1 MNKLILVIVLLF
13 AFGCSSNVSELGLRI
28 EKVETQIASM
38 SRGGGSGGSLVS
50 EGSFPEFQFQNEE
63 HNFGEI
69 YDGDVVSHIF
79 TFTNTGKAPLIISKA
94 TASCG
99 CTVPSWPKQPIAP
112 GGKGQIQVQFDSSNK
127 PGIQNKVIT
136 ITSNT
141 ETKVKKLLIKAQVS
155 PKS

>member
-1 MNKLILVIVLLF
+1 MVRQTDYFDIDLNQYEENGFLVIPT
-13 AFGCSSNVSELGLRI
+13 SNNQEMVRL
-28 EKVETQIASM
+28 AS
-38 SRGGGSGGSLVS
+38 RCENLAESLIKS
-50 EGSFPEFQFQNEE
+50 DHKGNFQFQNEE

>member
-1 MNKLILVIVLLF
+1 MNKLILVTIILF
-13 AFGCSSNVSELGLRI
+13 AFGCSSNVSELELRVA
-28 EKVETQIASM
+28 KLETQIASM
-38 SRGGGSGGSLVS
+38 SRGGSTGVSLINQ
-50 EGSFPEFQFQNEE
+50 GSFPEFQFQNEE

-79 TFTNTGKAPLIISKA
+79 TFTNSGKAPLIISKA

-112 GGKGQIQVQFDSSNK
+112 GGKGQIQVQFDSANK

-136 ITSNT
+136 ITANT

-155 PKS
+155 PRS

>member
-13 AFGCSSNVSELGLRI
+13 AFGCSSNVSELELRI
-28 EKVETQIASM
+28 AKLETQIASM